1 MLDEACL
8 VPTNAGGVGAT
19 RRVAQ
24 SSEIN
29 VVIY

>member
-1 MLDEACL
+1 MLDEAYL

-24 SSEIN
+24 SLKIS
-29 VVIY
+29 VVDY